1 MKNFSFLYFIF
12 AALVLGSLAGCKA
25 TDVAAAQDEGE
36 TVMVSTVAG
45 SGKAGY
51 ADGAAGA
58 AQFYSPS
65 GIAVDAAGNLY
76 VADSRNYRIRKI
88 TPQGE
93 VSTLAGSGE
102 RGFADG
108 TGSAARFDLPE
119 GIAIDAAGNLYVVDS
134 HNNRIRKITPK
145 GEVSTLAGR
154 DARDPRQG
162 NFADG
167 LGSAALFDWPAGI
180 TIDKAGNLYVAD
192 EANSSIRKVT
202 PKGQVSTLAGNGD
215 LGFADGVGSAAR
227 FHQPAGITID
237 AAGNLYVTDKAN
249 GRIRKITPKGE
260 VSTLAGTDARNYADG
275 LGSAA
280 KFALPNGIAV
290 DAAGNL
296 YVVDMFNY
304 CIRKVTPD
312 GRVSLLAG
320 GKGRGHSGYADG
332 PGSAARFSFPSGIA
346 IDAAG
351 NLYVTDSDNSRIRKL
366 EFVDKAFSK

>member
-1 MKNFSFLYFIF
+1 
-12 AALVLGSLAGCKA
+12 
-25 TDVAAAQDEGE
+25 
-36 TVMVSTVAG
+36 MVSTVAG

-51 ADGAAGA
+51 ADGAAGT

-76 VADSRNYRIRKI
+76 VADSRNHRIRKI
-88 TPQGE
+88 TPQGD

-108 TGSAARFDLPE
+108 TGSAARFDRPE
-119 GIAIDAAGNLYVVDS
+119 GIAIDVSGNLYVVDS
-134 HNNRIRKITPK
+134 LNNRIRKITLK
-145 GEVSTLAGR
+145 GEVSTLAG
-154 DARDPRQG
+154 G
-162 NFADG
+162 EKGFADG
-167 LGSAALFDWPAGI
+167 FGSSAQFSWPSGI

-192 EANSSIRKVT
+192 EGASSIRKVT
-202 PKGQVSTLAGNGD
+202 PKGQVSTLAGNGYH
-215 LGFADGVGSAAR
+215 GFADGLGRTAR

-249 GRIRKITPKGE
+249 DRIRKITPKGE
-260 VSTLAGTDARNYADG
+260 VSTLAGTEARDYADG

-280 KFALPNGIAV
+280 KFALPSGIAV

-332 PGSAARFSFPSGIA
+332 PGSAARFSYPSGITT
-346 IDAAG
+346 DAAG
-351 NLYVTDSDNSRIRKL
+351 NLYVTDSGNSRIRKIV
-366 EFVDKAFSK
+366 FVNKPSSK